1 MVFFPSHTGGTRL
14 DSNEIIRLVT
24 NTNKQPTPTPFS
36 FCSTN
41 SKVFVLYDY
50 SDLSQLIMINLLVF
64 PHGWAEELYGGRHIH
79 IQHLTSPEN
88 LAQS

>member
-1 MVFFPSHTGGTRL
+1 MRSL
-14 DSNEIIRLVT
+14 DSSQIQT
-24 NTNKQPTPTPFS
+24 NSQHLHLFLSVPPTY
-36 FCSTN
+36 

-88 LAQS
+88 VAQS